1 MHPIGIALAFLVFW
15 SLVAVGV
22 FMLIHGGRGLLSGR
36 GRNAFWQ
43 VVSGA
48 VALLGV
54 TLTGAG
60 VFATF
65 VVLYGR

>member
-22 FMLIHGGRGLLSGR
+22 FMLLHGSRKLRSAECP
-36 GRNAFWQ
+36 NAFWKI
-43 VVSGA
+43 VNGA

-54 TLTGAG
+54 IMTSAG
-60 VFATF
+60 LFATY

>member
-22 FMLIHGGRGLLSGR
+22 FMIIHTVRRLRCGQCPT
-36 GRNAFWQ
+36 AFWKI
-43 VVSGA
+43 VNGA
-48 VALLGV
+48 VALLGA

>member
-15 SLVAVGV
+15 SLVAVGA
-22 FMLIHGGRGLLSGR
+22 FMMIYGGRRWPTG
-36 GRNAFWQ
+36 NAFWK
-43 VVSGA
+43 VVNGT
-48 VALLGV
+48 VMLLGV

>member
-15 SLVAVGV
+15 SLVAVGTFLV
-22 FMLIHGGRGLLSGR
+22 VHCGRRLR
-36 GRNAFWQ
+36 GCNAFW
-43 VVSGA
+43 VIINSAAMLVG
-48 VALLGV
+48 G

-60 VFATF
+60 LYATY

>member
-22 FMLIHGGRGLLSGR
+22 FMLIHGGRKLWAGQSP
-36 GRNAFWQ
+36 NAFWKI
-43 VVSGA
+43 VNGA

-60 VFATF
+60 LFATF